1 MLSNINKDLVKLLK
15 KILTFLKESD
25 DSDWTSESVKEV
37 FSIIKNE
44 IKKLEIGKSINKQ
57 KLIREFAPT
66 SSLQEI
72 SIENDWADEY
82 LKFSG
87 EFDGLIN
94 SI

>member
-1 MLSNINKDLVKLLK
+1 MISNINKELLKLLR
-15 KILTFLKESD
+15 KILTFLKESN

-37 FSIIKNE
+37 FLIIKTE
-44 IKKLEIGKSINKQ
+44 IKKIETGKSINKQ

-66 SSLQEI
+66 SSLQKI